1 MLYYL
6 LYLGIESF
14 PFKGKDFDE
23 LLIQARERNELL
35 GITGKLIYCE
45 GTFLQLLEGDET
57 NVKAIYGSIEK
68 DSRLIATKL
77 ISDGNA
83 ENRYFEEWS
92 MAFEKVPLKTL
103 TEFEGCTHEN
113 VGTYLRDAPVV
124 QLLKIL
130 ANSNLRD

>member
-1 MLYYL
+1 MVYYL
-6 LYLGIESF
+6 LYLGIENF

-45 GTFLQLLEGDET
+45 GTFLQLLEGNET

-68 DSRLIATKL
+68 DSRLIAAKL
-77 ISDGNA
+77 ISNGTA

-92 MAFEKVPLKTL
+92 MAFEKVSLKTL
-103 TEFEGCTHEN
+103 AEFEGCTHEN
-113 VGTYLRDAPVV
+113 VGSYLKNAPVV

-130 ANSNLRD
+130 ANNHIGD